1 MPAAYPP
8 DFTRQMVEL
17 CRSARPIR
25 GLAEELEPSQAD
37 PPDPPRT
44 ADREDFAKLPREN
57 HHPRQERDILAKAG
71 GQACKGQD
79 PDGIFQFLSAK
90 QASSH
95 PHHGPSR
102 LHFETGPGAARQ
114 LQTDACNGH
123 LC

>member
-1 MPAAYPP
+1 MAA
-8 DFTRQMVEL
+8 L
-17 CRSARPIR
+17 CRYAGLIR
-25 GLAEELEPSQAD
+25 GLAEGSGPSQA
-37 PPDPPRT
+37 DPPRT

-71 GQACKGQD
+71 GLACEGQD
-79 PDGIFQFLSAK
+79 PVGIFQFLSAK